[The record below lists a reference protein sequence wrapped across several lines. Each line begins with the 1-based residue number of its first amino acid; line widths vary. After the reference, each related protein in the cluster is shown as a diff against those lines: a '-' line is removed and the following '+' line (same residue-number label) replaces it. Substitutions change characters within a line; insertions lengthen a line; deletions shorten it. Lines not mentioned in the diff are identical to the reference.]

1 MTHDRRR
8 SARMPAGWHA
18 HYALDD
24 LREDRYLCRVVDV
37 SLGGAAFDLFG
48 PAPLNGARIHITL
61 RAAADLLSDGV
72 EFAAIARNMRASTG
86 SGIRVGI
93 EWQDVTGD
101 QAALLNLL
109 LKLTYQ
115 RAS

>member
-1 MTHDRRR
+1 
-8 SARMPAGWHA
+8 
-18 HYALDD
+18 
-24 LREDRYLCRVVDV
+24 
-37 SLGGAAFDLFG
+37 
-48 PAPLNGARIHITL
+48 
-61 RAAADLLSDGV
+61 
-72 EFAAIARNMRASTG
+72 MRASTG